1 MCSTQEMSENILTP
15 IFHHIQ
21 PIPFHPCSLNF
32 SPLTTL
38 STHLVLFND
47 FTDIIQVFI
56 GEHKSYVA
64 TDVRQ
69 DLLQQWVLL
78 EVTSYGLSD
87 GSVLAHDDRGPVSER
102 YTDLLHLLRADIV
115 HIDQEEPRVL
125 VKERLNE

>member
-21 PIPFHPCSLNF
+21 PIPFHPCSFNF
-32 SPLTTL
+32 SPRTTL

-87 GSVLAHDDRGPVSER
+87 GGVLAHDDRGPVSER